1 MTRLQAELQ
10 RLYRHEGTDGRA
22 RALLLEVK
30 QPAGWDALS
39 RVWQGVQRDCALPAP
54 AIAVSGG
61 DALQLWF
68 SLAQPVE
75 TARATAFLQHL
86 CRRYLHDVAPGRL
99 QAGAVSSLTPG
110 TLPPAQVDAER
121 WSAFVAPDLVTLFA
135 EERWLDHPP
144 GHEAQA
150 DLLSRIESIQP
161 EAFLRAEGELARDGA
176 TTPAAD
182 PGPRAVDAPQPSD
195 PRAFLL
201 SVMQDPAAPLHL
213 RIEAAKALL
222 R

>member
-10 RLYRHEGTDGRA
+10 RLYRHDGSDGHV

-39 RVWQGVQRDCALPAP
+39 RVWQGVQRDLSLPAP
-54 AIAVSGG
+54 AIAVSGA

-75 TARATAFLQHL
+75 AGRAMAWLQHL
-86 CRRYLHDVAPGRL
+86 CRQYLHDVAPGRL
-99 QAGAVSSLTPG
+99 QADAASSSTPG
-110 TLPPAQVDAER
+110 KLPPAQVDSER
-121 WSAFVAPDLVTLFA
+121 WSAFVTSDLVTLFA

-144 GHEAQA
+144 GDEAQA
-150 DLLSRIESIQP
+150 DLLSRVESIKP
-161 EAFLRAEGELARDGA
+161 DAFLRAEEQLARAEAAPAGA
-176 TTPAAD
+176 GTEAPSADAAQPAD
-182 PGPRAVDAPQPSD
+182 PR
-195 PRAFLL
+195 RFLQ
-201 SVMQDPAAPLHL
+201 SVMQDASAPLHL